1 MEKRRTKRTLMK
13 HFTYEKPD
21 GEVSD
26 RSLFV
31 LNKPSDSYFGLD
43 LSEFTVEERMKYNK
57 MLKRLMESV
66 AEEIE
71 VMGLKHNYRRFKEER
86 IREERK

>member
-1 MEKRRTKRTLMK
+1 MKR
-13 HFTYEKPD
+13 FTYEKPD
-21 GEVSD
+21 GEISD

-31 LNKPSDSYFGLD
+31 LNKPSDSYFGVD
-43 LSEFTVEERMKYNK
+43 LSEFTIDEQTKYNR
-57 MLKRLMESV
+57 MLERLMESV

-86 IREERK
+86 IRNESK

>member
-1 MEKRRTKRTLMK
+1 MK

>member
-1 MEKRRTKRTLMK
+1 MK
-13 HFTYEKPD
+13 QFTYQKPD
-21 GEVSD
+21 GEVSE

-31 LNKPSDSYFGLD
+31 LNKPSDSYFGID
-43 LSEFTVEERMKYNK
+43 LSEFSVLEQGQYNT
-57 MLKRLMESV
+57 MLERLMDSV

-86 IREERK
+86 II